1 MMIKGKDVY
10 VVFEDGTSLWWL
22 RFLRHT
28 YRHCRAFIKITP
40 KIYIELN
47 PLSNQMF
54 LFVHIF
60 DNSRQF
66 YKVIHKM
73 NYVKTRIE
81 NAPLKTA
88 PAFCFTCV
96 EAIKRLLGIHN
107 FWIITPY
114 DLYTYLI
121 SCRKKI
127 LTN

>member
-22 RFLRHT
+22 RFLRHN

-60 DNSRQF
+60 DHSRQF

-73 NYVKTRIE
+73 K
-81 NAPLKTA
+81 
-88 PAFCFTCV
+88 
-96 EAIKRLLGIHN
+96 
-107 FWIITPY
+107 
-114 DLYTYLI
+114 
-121 SCRKKI
+121 
-127 LTN
+127 